1 MNQRFRSWQHQL
13 GILRSMLIYRQPW
26 RHWRLQKLY
35 RTWVGPEAL
44 VFDIG
49 AHLGD
54 RTRTFASL
62 GARVI
67 AFEPQPHL
75 RAWLDR
81 FEGQKPRVEIRSDA
95 VGPEMGT
102 ATLAISARNP
112 TLSTLAHQWREQLA
126 SRHQGFAQV
135 AWDDSI
141 EVPVVTLDSLIEQYG
156 IPQFCKIDVEGFE
169 PQVLAGLSQ
178 PIPALSFEFIQ
189 GHHDQAL
196 ACLSHLHHLAAEQYR
211 YNVVIGE
218 QRQFHFP
225 QWVNQPELMA
235 WLAGAGQLVS
245 SGDIYAEHLE
255 LAK

>member
-1 MNQRFRSWQHQL
+1 
-13 GILRSMLIYRQPW
+13 MLIYRQPW

-35 RTWVGPEAL
+35 RPWVGPGRL

-75 RAWLDR
+75 RAWLEKL
-81 FEGQKPRVEIRSDA
+81 EGHKPQVEIRPDA
-95 VGPEMGT
+95 VGPELGT

-135 AWDDSI
+135 AWDESI
-141 EVPVVTLDSLIEQYG
+141 EVPVVTLDHLIEQYG

-169 PQVLAGLSQ
+169 PQVLAGLSH

-189 GHHDQAL
+189 GHHDQVME
-196 ACLSHLHHLAAEQYR
+196 CLSHLNRIAPNPYR
-211 YNVVIGE
+211 FNVVIGE
-218 QRQFHFP
+218 QRVFHFP
-225 QWVNQPELMA
+225 QWVHQQTLVD
-235 WLAGAGQLVS
+235 WLAGSGQSIS
-245 SGDIYAEHLE
+245 SGDIYAEYTGE
-255 LAK
+255 LNENRL